1 MTDNDTDTNPNASTG
16 TDSSTDDKPDWWGD
30 LDDGTREDALTD
42 DNPERH
48 YIRDNGRRY
57 WVDLKEPT
65 WQKKSSVL
73 DDALKI
79 KRNSRELDT
88 TQYYRDMLEY
98 MIADASFDHENL
110 ITFLAGARASFVEK
124 LLEPVPDPGG
134 ATTEDEEG
142 NSEQPSGQE
151 LKEEAASDQQT
162 QPSLDTN
169 AASSN

>member
-1 MTDNDTDTNPNASTG
+1 MTNETKHDDTADATNG
-16 TDSSTDDKPDWWGD
+16 TDTDDKPDWWDD
-30 LDDGTREDALTD
+30 LDDGTREDALVD
-42 DNPERH
+42 DSPERH
-48 YIRDNGRRY
+48 YVRHDGKRY
-57 WVDLKEPT
+57 WFDLTEPT
-65 WQKKSSVL
+65 WQKKSNVL
-73 DDALKI
+73 DDALRI

-88 TQYYRDMLEY
+88 TQYYRDMADY
-98 MIADASFDHENL
+98 MVEDASVSVENFN
-110 ITFLAGARASFVEK
+110 TFLAGAKAGLVEK

>member
-1 MTDNDTDTNPNASTG
+1 MTDNDTDTNPNASTD
-16 TDSSTDDKPDWWGD
+16 TDNSADDKPDWWGD
-30 LDDGTREDALTD
+30 LNDGTREDALTD

-110 ITFLAGARASFVEK
+110 ITFLTGARASFVEK

-162 QPSLDTN
+162 QPSPDTN

>member
-1 MTDNDTDTNPNASTG
+1 MTNNDTDTNPNASTG
-16 TDSSTDDKPDWWGD
+16 TDNSTDDKPNWWDD
-30 LDDGTREDALTD
+30 LDDGTREDALVD
-42 DNPERH
+42 DSPERH
-48 YIRDNGRRY
+48 YVRHDGKRY
-57 WVDLKEPT
+57 WFDLIEPT
-65 WQKKSSVL
+65 WQKKSNVL

-88 TQYYRDMLEY
+88 TQYYRDMAEY
-98 MIADASFDHENL
+98 MVQDASVSVENFN
-110 ITFLAGARASFVEK
+110 TFLAGAKAGLVEK

-151 LKEEAASDQQT
+151 LKEEAGSDQQT
-162 QPSLDTN
+162 QPSPDTN